1 MPAALFMCVCICAYS
16 VCERERDSY
25 IWGVAISS
33 PKILT
38 VTPDSFCH
46 YRIVSSVSFL
56 PSARKLSANA
66 AFSIAVHFRQL
77 VP

>member
-1 MPAALFMCVCICAYS
+1 MCSGPYLMPAALFMRVCVSVHIVCA
-16 VCERERDSY
+16 RERDCY

-46 YRIVSSVSFL
+46 YRIVSSVNFL
-56 PSARKLSANA
+56 PSA
-66 AFSIAVHFRQL
+66 
-77 VP
+77 